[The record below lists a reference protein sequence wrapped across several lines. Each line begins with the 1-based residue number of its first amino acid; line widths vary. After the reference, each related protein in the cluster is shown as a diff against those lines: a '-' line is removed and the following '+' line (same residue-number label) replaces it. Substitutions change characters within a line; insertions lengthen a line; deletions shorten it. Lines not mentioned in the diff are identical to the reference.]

1 MNFEKF
7 DPQYTE
13 MRMKELMEPV
23 ERQLMMCDNAEDQ
36 MMMTCAMLQRCFEV
50 LDLHIGETGAD
61 AMLLAHISERSTERL
76 IRNRYGDRE
85 D

>member
-1 MNFEKF
+1 MNLPK
-7 DPQYTE
+7 DHDYVE
-13 MRMKELMEPV
+13 MRMRELMEPV

-50 LDLHIGETGAD
+50 LDLHLGEMGAD

-76 IRNRYGDRE
+76 MRERYGNRE

>member
-1 MNFEKF
+1 MNLPK
-7 DPQYTE
+7 DNDYVE
-13 MRMKELMEPV
+13 MRMRELMEPV

-50 LDLHIGETGAD
+50 LDLHIGEKAAD
-61 AMLLAHISERSTERL
+61 AMLLSHVSERQTERL
-76 IRNRYGDRE
+76 IRNKYGDRK

>member
-1 MNFEKF
+1 MNLPE
-7 DPQYTE
+7 DHSYVE
-13 MRMKELMEPV
+13 MRMRELMEPV

-50 LDLHIGETGAD
+50 LDLHIGEKAVD
-61 AMLLAHISERSTERL
+61 AMMLSHVSDRSTERL
-76 IRNRYGDRE
+76 LREKYGDRE